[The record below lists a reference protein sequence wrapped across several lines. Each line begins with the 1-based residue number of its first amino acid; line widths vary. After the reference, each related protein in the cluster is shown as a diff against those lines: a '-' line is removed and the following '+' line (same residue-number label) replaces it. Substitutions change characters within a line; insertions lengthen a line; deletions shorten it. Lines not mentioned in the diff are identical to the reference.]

1 VLNGINTVLLYN
13 FLNMIKIKCLQE
25 KFENY
30 TGIYYQKNKINGK
43 CYIGSTVMAFMRKQ
57 TFLKC
62 ME

>member
-1 VLNGINTVLLYN
+1 
-13 FLNMIKIKCLQE
+13 MIKIKCLQE